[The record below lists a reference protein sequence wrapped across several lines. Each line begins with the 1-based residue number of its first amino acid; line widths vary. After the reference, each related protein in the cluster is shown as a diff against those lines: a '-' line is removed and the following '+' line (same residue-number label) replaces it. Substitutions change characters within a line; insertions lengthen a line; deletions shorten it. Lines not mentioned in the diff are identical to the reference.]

1 MGAEANYRTDNIW
14 LTHPPDWFIYRDY
27 ITSIKSEHDTQGS
40 HDTTVITRISTHHRA
55 NQSANLYLVKCFI
68 IIAATTKSRGTTSSK
83 VTGRSIEPLNSRGHY
98 LLAPV
103 NGDIMERPRRGRR
116 GRKGEGAQGGAEH
129 GNLRSSAGAGEGANP
144 ATAMDPTSRLSLP
157 PPPLAP
163 PPQQPSPQGA
173 VLDHAA
179 RRGRGTRLV

>member
-68 IIAATTKSRGTTSSK
+68 I